1 MQYKKTL
8 ASAALA
14 TTALAA
20 YAPSEP
26 WSTLTPS
33 ATFKSGLTDYA
44 STFGIAVEPITT
56 AVNSTTSTSK
66 AKRDAVSQ
74 IGDGQIQAT
83 TRTTTTL
90 SKKSTAAAVSQIGDG
105 QIQAT
110 TATKK
115 TAAAVSQIGD
125 GQIQATTKTTAAA
138 VSQIGDGQIQA
149 TTATKK
155 TAAAVSQI
163 GDGQIQA
170 TTKTTAAAVSQIGDG
185 QIQAT
190 TATKKSTAA
199 AASQIGDGQVQATTK
214 ATSTTTGAATTKT
227 TQAATNPS
235 DPVSAQSCKND
246 GTLSMTLKEG
256 ILVDGKGRIGSIVA
270 NRQFQFDG
278 PPPQAGAI
286 YAAGWSM
293 TPEGNLAIGDN
304 DVFYQCLSGNFYNL
318 YDEHIGSQCTPVH
331 LSAIDLVDC

>member
-90 SKKSTAAAVSQIGDG
+90 SKKS
-105 QIQAT
+105 
-110 TATKK
+110 
-115 TAAAVSQIGD
+115 
-125 GQIQATTKTTAAA
+125 TAAA

>member
-33 ATFKSGLTDYA
+33 ATYKSGLTDYA

-56 AVNSTTSTSK
+56 GITSSNTATSK

-83 TRTTTTL
+83 TKTTTTL
-90 SKKSTAAAVSQIGDG
+90 SKKTAAAV
-105 QIQAT
+105 
-110 TATKK
+110 
-115 TAAAVSQIGD
+115 
-125 GQIQATTKTTAAA
+125 
-138 VSQIGDGQIQA
+138 
-149 TTATKK
+149 
-155 TAAAVSQI
+155 
-163 GDGQIQA
+163 
-170 TTKTTAAAVSQIGDG
+170 
-185 QIQAT
+185 
-190 TATKKSTAA
+190 
-199 AASQIGDGQVQATTK
+199 SQIGDGQVQATTK
-214 ATSTTTGAATTKT
+214 ATTTGTASSSASKTSAAISN
-227 TQAATNPS
+227 AS
-235 DPVSAQSCKND
+235 DPVTAQSCKNN
-246 GTLSMTLKEG
+246 GTLSMTLKKG

-318 YDEHIGSQCTPVH
+318 YDEHIGTQCTPVH
-331 LSAIDLVDC
+331 LSAIDLIDC